1 MKSTTPKPSRPTPT
15 RRRRRTKAD
24 CALAS
29 RLIELLREGQD
40 IRTRKTRRTRAAIK
54 VRSYEN
60 DLKLQ
65 VAIERLIDELSPV

>member
-1 MKSTTPKPSRPTPT
+1 MAMKRATPAKPP

-24 CALAS
+24 RALVAY
-29 RLIELLREGQD
+29 LAELLRQGAD
-40 IRTRKTRRTRAAIK
+40 FRARKARRTRAAIK

-65 VAIERLIDELSPV
+65 IAIERLIDELKVA

>member
-1 MKSTTPKPSRPTPT
+1 M
-15 RRRRRTKAD
+15 
-24 CALAS
+24 
-29 RLIELLREGQD
+29 
-40 IRTRKTRRTRAAIK
+40 RKTRRTRAAIK

>member
-1 MKSTTPKPSRPTPT
+1 MKTTPAKPSRPATP

-24 CALAS
+24 CALAH
-29 RLIELLREGQD
+29 RLIALLHEGQD
-40 IRTRKTRRTRAAIK
+40 IRMRKTRRTRAAIK